1 MDFLEKHQQFMDR
14 LSENYGDYRA
24 NLLLK
29 DRQELI
35 DDAAQIAATA
45 DVFQHLTDRNYT
57 ENELDYLLN
66 FQNPLEVMADHW
78 TSQVFDLDA
87 LEAVV
92 IDVLDKEDDLTSY
105 PLAPR
110 AVDPKQ
116 EEKQEPKPSIRAQ
129 LAAKPVPGNKPVQKS
144 REETR

>member
-1 MDFLEKHQQFMDR
+1 MILEKHQQLMDR
-14 LSENYGDYRA
+14 LVKNHCDYY
-24 NLLLK
+24 NTLLDK
-29 DRQELI
+29 SREELI
-35 DDAAQIAATA
+35 DLASEIAGTM
-45 DVFQHLTDRNYT
+45 DVFDHLVGRQYT
-57 ENELDYLLN
+57 ARELDYLLR
-66 FQNPLEVMADHW
+66 FQNPLEVIADHW

-110 AVDPKQ
+110 AVDSKQ
-116 EEKQEPKPSIRAQ
+116 EEKQEQKPSIRAQ

-144 REETR
+144 REEAR